1 MTIERQEVTPI
12 VTRHKLRFL
21 TDADLALMQEATL
34 HILENVGVRFP
45 SKKALDIF
53 REHGAEVDDQTEIV
67 KISADLVRKAMSTVP
82 RYYKLGARDPSVE
95 FSLQKDHTYF
105 CPDGC
110 GHEVVDF
117 RTGEF
122 RPSTKEDVG
131 RMARIVDYLGST
143 AFFWPPVSAQDCGE
157 TSPLHELEIG
167 WNNTTKHVQSV
178 TLMGENAVKYALEM
192 ATVVSGGRKNLRENP
207 IFSAIICTIAPL
219 IQDKEAIE
227 GAMLLAEAG
236 VPVTFLAMPTLGT
249 TAPATLAGSYAVA
262 DAEVISATVLL
273 QLFAPGAPI
282 SHSVMHGWA
291 DPRTGNYVSYPLDAR
306 ARYAPVEM
314 AHHWNMPSFGGAF
327 GTESIRPGTWQSA
340 AEVALDPVM
349 VSLAGAEWVTG
360 IGLNRS
366 FTLLHAEAILLDND
380 LYQRARYALADMD
393 ITAET
398 IGLDVIEKVGPGGH
412 YLAEKHTRKFMRQ
425 SWKPGL
431 THELD
436 AEMKFRDPVEV
447 AREKIAW
454 IMDNYQVDPL
464 PEDQQQEL
472 KKILSAAD
480 KEIKG

>member
-1 MTIERQEVTPI
+1 MTIGQQVTPI

-21 TDADLALMQEATL
+21 SDADLALMQQATL
-34 HILENVGVRFP
+34 HILENVGVKFP
-45 SKKALDIF
+45 SKKALAVF
-53 REHGAEVDDQTEIV
+53 REHGAEVDEQSKIV
-67 KISADLVRKAMSTVP
+67 KIPADLVMKAMSTVP
-82 RYYKLGARDPSVE
+82 RYFKVGARDPLVE

-105 CPDGC
+105 CTDGN

-117 RTGEF
+117 KTGEF

-131 RMARIVDYLGST
+131 TMARVVDYLGST

-157 TSPLHELEIG
+157 TSSLHELDVS

-178 TLMGENAVKYALEM
+178 TLMGEHVVKYALEM
-192 ATVVSGGRKNLRENP
+192 AEVVSGSRQKLRENP

-227 GAMLLAEAG
+227 GAMLLAKAG

-273 QLFAPGAPI
+273 QLFAPGAPV

-306 ARYAPVEM
+306 ARYAPVEI

-327 GTESIRPGTWQSA
+327 GTESHRPGTWQSA

-366 FTLLHAEAILLDND
+366 FTLLHAEAIMLDND
-380 LYQRARYALADMD
+380 LYQRARFALADLEIND
-393 ITAET
+393 ET
-398 IGLDVIEKVGPGGH
+398 IGMDVIEKVGPGGH
-412 YLAEKHTRKFMRQ
+412 FLAEKHTRKFMRQ
-425 SWKPGL
+425 AWSPG
-431 THELD
+431 
-436 AEMKFRDPVEV
+436 
-447 AREKIAW
+447 
-454 IMDNYQVDPL
+454 
-464 PEDQQQEL
+464 
-472 KKILSAAD
+472 
-480 KEIKG
+480 